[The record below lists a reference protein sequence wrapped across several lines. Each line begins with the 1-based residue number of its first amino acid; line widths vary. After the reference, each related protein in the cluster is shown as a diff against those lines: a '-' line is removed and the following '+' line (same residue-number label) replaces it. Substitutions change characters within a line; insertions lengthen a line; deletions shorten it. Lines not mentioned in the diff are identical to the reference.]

1 LFQEIAYFD
10 DHNNSTGALTTRL
23 STEASAV
30 QGVSMLCN
38 YQLAIWQLSG
48 MLNISSPSVDNL
60 LLININGYCGDGGG
74 GGYCGTEYTY
84 AEYLR

>member
-1 LFQEIAYFD
+1 
-10 DHNNSTGALTTRL
+10 
-23 STEASAV
+23 
-30 QGVSMLCN
+30 
-38 YQLAIWQLSG
+38 